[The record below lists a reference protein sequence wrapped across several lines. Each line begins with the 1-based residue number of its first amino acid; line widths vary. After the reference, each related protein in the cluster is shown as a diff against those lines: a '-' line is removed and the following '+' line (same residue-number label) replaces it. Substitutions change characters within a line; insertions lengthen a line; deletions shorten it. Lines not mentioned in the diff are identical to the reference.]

1 MKNKNKSIYFYTK
14 EQSSF
19 SSISFKYTYK
29 ELISLEETEI
39 IDVKKEIIF
48 MEIKILIEKL

>member
-19 SSISFKYTYK
+19 SSISFKYSYK

-39 IDVKKEIIF
+39 IDVKKRLF
-48 MEIKILIEKL
+48 LWRRKY

>member
-39 IDVKKEIIF
+39 IDVKKRLF
-48 MEIKILIEKL
+48 LWRRRY